1 MKDFIEDLIGLLCMV
16 LIFVGFLYLPLL
28 FTP

>member
-1 MKDFIEDLIGLLCMV
+1 MKDFIEDLIGLLCMI

-28 FTP
+28 VTP